1 MLYMVTFT
9 INLPPM
15 LAYIPFMDPMG
26 IYIYIHP
33 STDLPRPKAPRRV
46 QVPQEVKAL
55 TDTSYLEQIE
65 RLDNSISV
73 LVVLNVELNEA
84 STEKQLSFNRSLT

>member
-26 IYIYIHP
+26 IYYIYIHP

-46 QVPQEVKAL
+46 QVPQEV
-55 TDTSYLEQIE
+55 TSLP
-65 RLDNSISV
+65 
-73 LVVLNVELNEA
+73 
-84 STEKQLSFNRSLT
+84 KPRSSSSPGAPNFFAAAEVKWVW